1 MGLDLNKMTLWKRM
15 KIYDAMKESYEAI
28 MSEVLHLG

>member
-1 MGLDLNKMTLWKRM
+1 MAKKM
-15 KIYDAMKESYEAI
+15 KIYDAMKESYEVF